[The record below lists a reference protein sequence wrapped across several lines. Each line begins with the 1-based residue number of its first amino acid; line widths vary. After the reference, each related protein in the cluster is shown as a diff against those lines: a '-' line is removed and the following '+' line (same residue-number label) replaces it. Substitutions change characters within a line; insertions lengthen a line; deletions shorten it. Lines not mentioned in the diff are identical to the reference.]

1 MLLRMSKNEIFDKA
15 LVLERKPKLIIIEM
29 NWERHHN
36 RLWENSK
43 NHKDT
48 VLKLF
53 HTKLEIIKEMNF

>member
-1 MLLRMSKNEIFDKA
+1 MLLKMYENEIFDKA
-15 LVLERKPKLIIIEM
+15 LVIEREPKLIIIEM
-29 NWERHHN
+29 NWKRHHN
-36 RLWENSK
+36 RLRENSK